1 MNNKF
6 LKIFIKVLQFG
17 KNYAIIGAVNTEA
30 RVDLTKFTLSLISR
44 QLRKGWSLALK
55 SSKGIV
61 SLVAPIADRVAAQL
75 GYFVWD
81 IDYVKE
87 GTEWFL
93 RIDIDKEGGVGIE
106 DCERYSRAIDPILD
120 EENPIEDQYTLQIS
134 SPGIER
140 EIKNDFHLEH
150 CLGET
155 VQVRLYAPLNG
166 FKEYVGELKSY
177 NSESVTLDV
186 EEIIE
191 IPRKAIGKM
200 NIYFEF

>member
-1 MNNKF
+1 M
-6 LKIFIKVLQFG
+6 
-17 KNYAIIGAVNTEA
+17 
-30 RVDLTKFTLSLISR
+30 DLTEFTLSLVFALRCKYCALQRKAYR
-44 QLRKGWSLALK
+44 QNNKKERWSVRLK
-55 SSKGIV
+55 SSKGVV
-61 SLVAPIADRVAAQL
+61 SLVSPIAERVAEEL

-81 IDYVKE
+81 VDYVKE

-93 RIDIDKEGGVGIE
+93 RIDIDKEEGGVDIE
-106 DCERYSRAIDPILD
+106 DCEKFSRAIDPLLD
-120 EENPIEDQYTLQIS
+120 EENPIEEAYTLQIS

-166 FKEYVGELKSY
+166 FKEYVGALVAY
-177 NSESVTLDV
+177 NGDTVTVDADGEV
-186 EEIIE
+186 E

>member
-1 MNNKF
+1 M
-6 LKIFIKVLQFG
+6 
-17 KNYAIIGAVNTEA
+17 
-30 RVDLTKFTLSLISR
+30 
-44 QLRKGWSLALK
+44 K

-61 SLVAPIADRVAAQL
+61 SLVSPIAEKVASEL
-75 GYFVWD
+75 GYFIWD
-81 IDYVKE
+81 VDYVKE

-93 RIDIDKEGGVGIE
+93 RIDIDKEEGGVDIE
-106 DCERYSRAIDPILD
+106 DCEKFSRTIDPLLD
-120 EENPIEDQYTLQIS
+120 EENPIEEAYTLQIS

-150 CLGET
+150 CLGEM

-166 FKEYVGELKSY
+166 FKEYVGTLVAY
-177 NSESVTLDV
+177 NGDTVTVDADGEV
-186 EEIIE
+186 E

>member
-1 MNNKF
+1 M
-6 LKIFIKVLQFG
+6 
-17 KNYAIIGAVNTEA
+17 
-30 RVDLTKFTLSLISR
+30 DLTRVHSLFNIG
-44 QLRKGWSLALK
+44 RKGGVALK

-61 SLVAPIADRVAAQL
+61 SLVAPIADRVASEL

-81 IDYVKE
+81 VDYVKE

-106 DCERYSRAIDPILD
+106 DCEKFSRAIDPLLD
-120 EENPIEDQYTLQIS
+120 EENPIEDRYTLQIS

-140 EIKNDFHLEH
+140 EIKNDFHMEH

-166 FKEYVGELKSY
+166 FKEYVGELVSY
-177 NSESVTLDV
+177 TSEAVTLEVDGPV
-186 EEIIE
+186 E

>member
-1 MNNKF
+1 M
-6 LKIFIKVLQFG
+6 
-17 KNYAIIGAVNTEA
+17 
-30 RVDLTKFTLSLISR
+30 DLTKFTLSLISR

-61 SLVAPIADRVAAQL
+61 SLVAPIADRVATQL

-87 GTEWFL
+87 GAEWFL

>member
-1 MNNKF
+1 M
-6 LKIFIKVLQFG
+6 
-17 KNYAIIGAVNTEA
+17 
-30 RVDLTKFTLSLISR
+30 
-44 QLRKGWSLALK
+44 K
-55 SSKGIV
+55 SAKGIV
-61 SLVAPIADRVAAQL
+61 ALVTPLAQRVALEL

-81 IDYVKE
+81 VDYVKE

-93 RIDIDKEGGVGIE
+93 RIDIDKEGGVDIE
-106 DCERYSRAIDPILD
+106 DCEKFSRVIDPLLD

-140 EIKNDFHLEH
+140 EIKSDFHLES

-166 FKEYVGELKSY
+166 FKEYVGKLVSY
-177 NSESVTLDV
+177 TSEAVTLEVD
-186 EEIIE
+186 EIVE
-191 IPRKAIGKM
+191 IPRKSIGKM

>member
-1 MNNKF
+1 M
-6 LKIFIKVLQFG
+6 
-17 KNYAIIGAVNTEA
+17 
-30 RVDLTKFTLSLISR
+30 
-44 QLRKGWSLALK
+44 K

-61 SLVAPIADRVAAQL
+61 ALVTPIAQRVANEL
-75 GYFVWD
+75 GYLVWD
-81 IDYVKE
+81 VDYVKE

-106 DCERYSRAIDPILD
+106 DCERYSRTIDPILD

-150 CLGET
+150 SLGET

-166 FKEYVGELKSY
+166 FKEYVGELKAY
-177 NSESVTLDV
+177 NSESITLDV
-186 EEIIE
+186 DEIVE

>member
-1 MNNKF
+1 M
-6 LKIFIKVLQFG
+6 
-17 KNYAIIGAVNTEA
+17 
-30 RVDLTKFTLSLISR
+30 
-44 QLRKGWSLALK
+44 
-55 SSKGIV
+55 
-61 SLVAPIADRVAAQL
+61 VAPIADRVAGEL

-93 RIDIDKEGGVGIE
+93 RIDIDKDGGVDIE
-106 DCERYSRAIDPILD
+106 DCERFSRAIDPLLD
-120 EENPIEDQYTLQIS
+120 EADPIEEQYTLQIS

-140 EIKNDFHLEH
+140 EIKNDFHLQQ

-166 FKEYVGELKSY
+166 FKEYVGPLVSY
-177 NSESVTLDV
+177 TADTVTLEVDDNV
-186 EEIIE
+186 E

>member
-1 MNNKF
+1 M
-6 LKIFIKVLQFG
+6 
-17 KNYAIIGAVNTEA
+17 
-30 RVDLTKFTLSLISR
+30 
-44 QLRKGWSLALK
+44 K

-61 SLVAPIADRVAAQL
+61 ALVTPIAQRVANEL
-75 GYFVWD
+75 GYLVWD
-81 IDYVKE
+81 VDYVKE

-106 DCERYSRAIDPILD
+106 DCERYSRTIDPILD
-120 EENPIEDQYTLQIS
+120 EENPIEDRYTLQIS

-150 CLGET
+150 SLGET

-166 FKEYVGELKSY
+166 FKEYVGELKAY
-177 NSESVTLDV
+177 NSESITLDV
-186 EEIIE
+186 DEIVE

>member
-1 MNNKF
+1 M
-6 LKIFIKVLQFG
+6 
-17 KNYAIIGAVNTEA
+17 
-30 RVDLTKFTLSLISR
+30 
-44 QLRKGWSLALK
+44 
-55 SSKGIV
+55 
-61 SLVAPIADRVAAQL
+61 VAPIADRVAGEL

-93 RIDIDKEGGVGIE
+93 RIDIDKDGGVDIE
-106 DCERYSRAIDPILD
+106 DCERFSRAIDPLLD
-120 EENPIEDQYTLQIS
+120 EADPIEEQYTLQIS

-140 EIKNDFHLEH
+140 EIKNDFHLQQ

-166 FKEYVGELKSY
+166 FKEYVGPLVSY
-177 NSESVTLDV
+177 TADTVTLEVDENV
-186 EEIIE
+186 E

-200 NIYFEF
+200 NTYFEI